1 MQPQQTTTVSQ
12 ATPPI
17 APINPE
23 TVMEHGESPT
33 AIILAVTIL
42 ITTLMGSVTNL
53 VQVMIRGIAQHS
65 KSTVR

>member
-1 MQPQQTTTVSQ
+1 MQLQQTTNANQ

-17 APINPE
+17 TPINPE
-23 TVMEHGESPT
+23 TVMEHSESPT

-53 VQVMIRGIAQHS
+53 VQVMIRGMAQHS
-65 KSTVR
+65 KSIER